1 MYMKLRKNSS
11 FVCIWSFCSPILE
24 ASINEMMKKYIVI
37 QPAKMRINT
46 EDTWWKHLLL
56 IRSVC
61 TYFSC
66 WTFILQ
72 FSPMKYNTFGRKSK
86 QRIRKTR
93 QMGKFIP
100 ENPMHIAHTN
110 AHTHVP
116 HRVGLSF
123 FLAAN
128 RTVPY
133 NPFLANLAYGFIFN
147 FHFS

>member
-1 MYMKLRKNSS
+1 MYMKLRKSSS

-61 TYFSC
+61 TYFSF

-72 FSPMKYNTFGRKSK
+72 FSPMKYNTFGEKASNAFAK
-86 QRIRKTR
+86 HVKW
-93 QMGKFIP
+93 GNLFPKIP
-100 ENPMHIAHTN
+100 CTLHTQMHIRMYLIGSDCH
-110 AHTHVP
+110 
-116 HRVGLSF
+116 SF
-123 FLAAN
+123 WLQIEL
-128 RTVPY
+128 Y
-133 NPFLANLAYGFIFN
+133 HII
-147 FHFS
+147 HS